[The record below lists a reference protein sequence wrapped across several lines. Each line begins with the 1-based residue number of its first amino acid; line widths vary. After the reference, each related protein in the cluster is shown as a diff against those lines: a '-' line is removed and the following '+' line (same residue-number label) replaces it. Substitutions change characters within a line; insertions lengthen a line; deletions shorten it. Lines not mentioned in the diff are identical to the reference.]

1 MSDPGAGHRLDRSAP
16 TALWRQLRD
25 DLARRLADG
34 DFAEGFPGEHGLAD
48 DYGVS
53 RHTVRLALRELRDSG
68 AVSAARGQAPRVLRP
83 VVEQPWTT
91 LSSLFA
97 EVETTGRRQQ
107 SVVHELE
114 ERTDPVAAGQ
124 LGLREDTALVYLHRT
139 RLADDA
145 PFAQDRVWLPARL
158 ARPLLDALLAHQ
170 DAGNTYELDSLFLL
184 ASTAALFSTSLKEK
198 FLELLP
204 NRIITDSIG
213 SSETG
218 FGGTSVVAKGQSH
231 TGGPRVTID
240 KNTKVL
246 DENGKLVTVT
256 MGSYGVGVTRA
267 VGVVAEDNHD
277 ELGLVWPR
285 EVAPFDVHVVAAGKG
300 EDLFVAAGQL
310 AADLEAQGLDVL
322 YDDRAGKVSPGVK
335 FKDAELIGVPTT
347 VVIGRGLA
355 DGELELKD
363 RATGEARPVPV
374 DGAVAAVLAEVRDG
388 R

>member
-158 ARPLLDALLAHQ
+158 ARPLLDVDFGHTSLYAELAEHCGVGPTSGSEEV
-170 DAGNTYELDSLFLL
+170 DATVLSADLAASLGTTAGAPAFEIRRSTR
-184 ASTAALFSTSLKEK
+184 AGSTA
-198 FLELLP
+198 LEW
-204 NRIITDSIG
+204 RI
-213 SSETG
+213 
-218 FGGTSVVAKGQSH
+218 
-231 TGGPRVTID
+231 
-240 KNTKVL
+240 
-246 DENGKLVTVT
+246 
-256 MGSYGVGVTRA
+256 
-267 VGVVAEDNHD
+267 
-277 ELGLVWPR
+277 
-285 EVAPFDVHVVAAGKG
+285 
-300 EDLFVAAGQL
+300 
-310 AADLEAQGLDVL
+310 
-322 YDDRAGKVSPGVK
+322 
-335 FKDAELIGVPTT
+335 T
-347 VVIGRGLA
+347 VVRA
-355 DGELELKD
+355 DRFRIRSTFDEQGD
-363 RATGEARPVPV
+363 SRV
-374 DGAVAAVLAEVRDG
+374 DGVRQG
-388 R
+388 RR